1 MYNTINQSFSEVY
14 DIILHSEESIYNRIP
29 INFMKMLEEARDRD
43 YKVSID
49 YSKSINEQNLLH
61 ETRVIMSIIYRDFL
75 CSKEEK
81 QRLIMQEK
89 QQYITEQKE
98 LKEKYNVDNIFT
110 NNTISNNQKNDTRI
124 VSEKQNKTDVA
135 IIKQENFLELIIRFF
150 KKLFKKK

>member
-1 MYNTINQSFSEVY
+1 MNNTINQSFSEVY

-110 NNTISNNQKNDTRI
+110 NNTISNNQKNGTSI

-135 IIKQENFLELIIRFF
+135 IIKQENFVERIIRFF